1 MDFIYRAFGAMLKFF
16 NDITGHYAIALILY
30 ALVFKIVFLPF
41 AIKQQKNQVKMAKL
55 TPKIELIKAK
65 YRGRND
71 PVTQRKLQ
79 QEIMELQQKEGYSP
93 LSGCLPLL
101 LQFPVI
107 IWLYKVI
114 RMPLTYIMK
123 WTDEEVVD
131 FFKKIPEAAQD
142 ITFDKIDQIKLIS
155 DIKANGLYDAELL
168 PNFDMFGKSLGIEPT
183 FTTWLIV
190 IPLLAAGFQW
200 FHMWLTRKLNGN
212 ANALVG
218 QDAQTAAS
226 MKIMD
231 VVMPLM
237 TFFIAYNFSAMM
249 GLYWV
254 YQSIFAIIQSIILA
268 KIMPLPRYTQEQL
281 KQMKKEQ
288 KAVEKAQREIM
299 KSNPKFRSLHYIDE
313 DDYDTLPTVKKKD
326 GDEKKKTPPPSS
338 GDLPEI
344 KD

>member
-1 MDFIYRAFGAMLKFF
+1 MDFIYKAFGAMLSFF
-16 NDITGHYAIALILY
+16 NTITGHYALALILY

-114 RMPLTYIMK
+114 RMPLTYILK
-123 WTDEEVVD
+123 WENAKIIEHYNMVYDTPWADGTTIDE
-131 FFKKIPEAAQD
+131 IA
-142 ITFDKIDQIKLIS
+142 LIS
-155 DIKANGLYDAELL
+155 KIKGAGIETAEAL
-168 PNFDMFGKSLGIEPT
+168 PNFDIFGTSLGNEPS
-183 FTTWLIV
+183 FDIWWLMF
-190 IPLLAAGFQW
+190 IPLLAAAFQW

-218 QDAQTAAS
+218 QDAQAAAS

-249 GLYWV
+249 GLYWI
-254 YQSIFAIIQSIILA
+254 YQSIFAIVQSVILA
-268 KIMPLPRYTQEQL
+268 KVMPLPRYTQEQL

-288 KAVEKAQREIM
+288 KAVEKAQRELM

-326 GDEKKKTPPPSS
+326 DDKKPAPPKDS
-338 GDLPEI
+338 GSLPEI

>member
-1 MDFIYRAFGAMLKFF
+1 MDFIYKAFGAMLSFF
-16 NDITGHYAIALILY
+16 NTITGHYALALILY

-114 RMPLTYIMK
+114 RMPLTYILK
-123 WTDEEVVD
+123 WENAKIIEHYNMVYDTPWADGTTIDE
-131 FFKKIPEAAQD
+131 IA
-142 ITFDKIDQIKLIS
+142 LIS
-155 DIKANGLYDAELL
+155 KIKGAGIETAEAL
-168 PNFDMFGKSLGIEPT
+168 PNFDIFGTSLGNEPS
-183 FTTWLIV
+183 FDIWWLMF
-190 IPLLAAGFQW
+190 IPLLAAAFQW

-218 QDAQTAAS
+218 QDAQAAAS

-231 VVMPLM
+231 IVMPLM

-249 GLYWV
+249 GLYWI
-254 YQSIFAIIQSIILA
+254 YQSIFAIVQSVILA
-268 KIMPLPRYTQEQL
+268 KVMPLPRYTQEQL

-288 KAVEKAQREIM
+288 KAVEKAQRELM

-326 GDEKKKTPPPSS
+326 DDKKPAPPKDS
-338 GDLPEI
+338 GSLPEI

>member
-1 MDFIYRAFGAMLKFF
+1 MDFIYKAFGAMLSFF
-16 NDITGHYAIALILY
+16 NTITGHYALALILY

-107 IWLYKVI
+107 IWLYQVI
-114 RMPLTYIMK
+114 RMPLTYILK
-123 WTDEEVVD
+123 WENAKIIEHYNMVYDTPWADGTTIDE
-131 FFKKIPEAAQD
+131 IA
-142 ITFDKIDQIKLIS
+142 LIS
-155 DIKANGLYDAELL
+155 KIKGAGIETAEAL
-168 PNFDMFGKSLGIEPT
+168 PNFDIFGTSLGNEPS
-183 FTTWLIV
+183 FEIWWLMF
-190 IPLLAAGFQW
+190 IPLLAAAFQW

-218 QDAQTAAS
+218 QDAQAAAS

-231 VVMPLM
+231 IVMPLM

-249 GLYWV
+249 GLYWI
-254 YQSIFAIIQSIILA
+254 YQSIFAIVQSVILA
-268 KIMPLPRYTQEQL
+268 KVMPLPRYTQEQL

-288 KAVEKAQREIM
+288 KAVEKAQRELM

-326 GDEKKKTPPPSS
+326 DDKKPAPPKDS
-338 GDLPEI
+338 GSLPEI

>member
-1 MDFIYRAFGAMLKFF
+1 MDFIYKAFGAMLSFF
-16 NDITGHYAIALILY
+16 NTITGHYALALILY

-114 RMPLTYIMK
+114 RMPLTYILK
-123 WTDEEVVD
+123 WENATVEE
-131 FFKKIPEAAQD
+131 FFKKIPGAAQD
-142 ITFDKIDQIKLIS
+142 VTFDAIDQIKLIS
-155 DIKANGLYDAELL
+155 DIKANGLYNAEEL
-168 PNFDMFGKSLGIEPT
+168 PNFDIFGTSLGNEPS
-183 FTTWLIV
+183 FDIWWLMF
-190 IPLLAAGFQW
+190 IPLLAAAFQW

-226 MKIMD
+226 MRIMD
-231 VVMPLM
+231 IVMPLM

-249 GLYWV
+249 GLYWI
-254 YQSIFAIIQSIILA
+254 YQSIFAVVQSIILA
-268 KIMPLPRYTQEQL
+268 KVMPLPRYTPEQL

-288 KAVEKAQREIM
+288 KAVEKAQRELM

-313 DDYDTLPTVKKKD
+313 DDYDTLPTVKKKEED
-326 GDEKKKTPPPSS
+326 KKQTPPKDS
-338 GDLPEI
+338 GSLPEI

>member
-1 MDFIYRAFGAMLKFF
+1 MDFIYKAFGAMLSFF
-16 NDITGHYAIALILY
+16 NTITGHYALALILY

-65 YRGRND
+65 YRGRHD

-114 RMPLTYIMK
+114 RMPLTYILK
-123 WTDEEVVD
+123 WENAKIIEHYNMVYDTPWADGTTIDE
-131 FFKKIPEAAQD
+131 IA
-142 ITFDKIDQIKLIS
+142 LIS
-155 DIKANGLYDAELL
+155 KIKGAGIETAEAL
-168 PNFDMFGKSLGIEPT
+168 PNFDIFGTSLGNEPS
-183 FTTWLIV
+183 FDIWWLLF
-190 IPLLAAGFQW
+190 IPLLAAAFQW

-212 ANALVG
+212 VNALVG

-231 VVMPLM
+231 IVMPLM

-249 GLYWV
+249 GLYWI
-254 YQSIFAIIQSIILA
+254 YQSIFAIVQSIILA
-268 KIMPLPRYTQEQL
+268 KVMPLPRYTEEQL

-288 KAVEKAQREIM
+288 KAVEKAQRELM

-326 GDEKKKTPPPSS
+326 DDKKQAPPKDNGS
-338 GDLPEI
+338 LPEI